1 MKKCLSIIG
10 IVLLSL
16 LCYSCAN
23 GSSKG
28 EAKSA
33 TNETNQDYSIAYIP
47 EEYQEVT
54 FADTARILDSIFAE
68 REYLSSF
75 SAVTENLTSE
85 IGLRMR
91 IYNLELEKTNAVLP
105 PNMRTDSKEF
115 YERLDSF
122 YVTTYEYYQNLNG
135 EDPWNQ
141 CAAQGDVI
149 EKIKEATEKVREA
162 YKDTV
167 EIYNQ

>member
-10 IVLLSL
+10 IVLFSL
-16 LCYSCAN
+16 LCYSCGN
-23 GSSKG
+23 SCKG
-28 EAKSA
+28 VAKSEDGGA
-33 TNETNQDYSIAYIP
+33 DFDYGIAYIP
-47 EEYQEVT
+47 EEYQNVI
-54 FADTARILDSIFAE
+54 FADTARILDSIYTE
-68 REYLSSF
+68 REHLSSP
-75 SAVTENLTSE
+75 STVTDNLTSE

-91 IYNLELEKTNAVLP
+91 IYNLELEKSNAVLP
-105 PNMRTDSKEF
+105 PNMRTDRKEF

-135 EDPWNQ
+135 EDPWNH

-149 EKIKEATEKVREA
+149 EEIKKATEKVREE
-162 YKDTV
+162 YKDAD